1 MSISARIF
9 EIMKERRMSQ
19 KEFAQ
24 RTGIPE
30 STISDWKRKN
40 NTPSADKI
48 MDICETLQVSPYDL
62 LGADIESGEMVVN
75 MESDLGAM
83 VKVYKHLGKEQ
94 QNRVLGYAQGL
105 LDITA
110 KGE

>member
-9 EIMKERRMSQ
+9 EIMTERKMSQ
-19 KEFAQ
+19 KEFAR

-48 MDICETLQVSPYDL
+48 MVICETLQVSPYDL
-62 LGADIESGEMVVN
+62 LGADIEYGQMVVD

-83 VKVYKHLGKEQ
+83 VNTYRHLSREQ

-105 LDITA
+105 LDITE
-110 KGE
+110 KGV

>member
-1 MSISARIF
+1 MQR
-9 EIMKERRMSQ
+9 K
-19 KEFAQ
+19 

-48 MDICETLQVSPYDL
+48 MDICNVLQVSPYDL
-62 LGADIESGEMVVN
+62 LDGGLETKEIVVDR
-75 MESDLGAM
+75 ETDLG
-83 VKVYKHLGKEQ
+83 VLVDIYRQLGREQ

-105 LDITA
+105 SDELKRATVDA
-110 KGE
+110 KFQEELSKEY